1 MNEQHRVLC
10 ASDMW
15 ADAVRDRVLPWAF
28 RDFDPDEL
36 GEHVVEIG
44 PGPGKTTEVLRT
56 MTDRLTAVEL
66 DEDLAA
72 QLTARL
78 AGSNVTVVNHDAT
91 ALPFPDGEFTAG
103 VCFTMLH
110 HVPTADLQDR
120 LLTELSRVVRP
131 GGWVLGSDSVA
142 SEDLAKLHDDDTYNP
157 IDPDGLPER
166 LRRAGLTDVAVVAN
180 EYAFRFRGRRGNA

>member
-15 ADAVRDRVLPWAF
+15 ADAVRERVLPWAL
-28 RDFDPDEL
+28 RDVDPHEL
-36 GEHVVEIG
+36 GGHVVEIG
-44 PGPGKTTEVLRT
+44 PGPGRTTEVLRT

-66 DEDLAA
+66 DVDLAA
-72 QLTARL
+72 QLTSRL
-78 AGSNVTVVNHDAT
+78 AGTNVEVVNHDAT
-91 ALPFPDGEFTAG
+91 ALPFADGTFTAG

-110 HVPTADLQDR
+110 HVPTAELQDR
-120 LLTELSRVVRP
+120 LLAELGRVVRA

-166 LRRAGLTDVAVVAN
+166 LRRAGLADVEVVAN
-180 EYAFRFRGRRGNA
+180 AYAVRFRGRATG